1 MSSFELNIK
10 NLSNELLEVKDK
22 LELKLESMK
31 LSGLSDE
38 NILYVKTLFE
48 QVVEE
53 ENKSFNNYLSNDDTL
68 IKEMQKSCK
77 KI

>member
-1 MSSFELNIK
+1 MSSLELNIK

-22 LELKLESMK
+22 LELKLKSLK

-53 ENKSFNNYLSNDDTL
+53 ENKSFNTHSSNDDT
-68 IKEMQKSCK
+68 IKEIQKSYK